1 MKFESDIH
9 EASVENTPEKK
20 LYFKNPSLLI
30 KIFFFFTE
38 GKIIWF

>member
-30 KIFFFFTE
+30 KIYFFLQRV
-38 GKIIWF
+38 K